1 MKYMIKGID
10 IVHDYE
16 NCRYIAKNRI
26 IKLTPYENIVLG
38 FMIANKGKLVV
49 PYIVKNRINITRLQE
64 KLKDEIH
71 IKKKFG
77 VGYYIDC

>member
-1 MKYMIKGID
+1 M
-10 IVHDYE
+10 HDYE

-49 PYIVKNRINITRLQE
+49 PYIVNKRINITRLKD
-64 KLKDEIH
+64 KLKNEIN
-71 IKKKFG
+71 IVAKWG
-77 VGYYIDC
+77 IGYYIDC

>member
-1 MKYMIKGID
+1 MIKGSD

-26 IKLTPYENIVLG
+26 IKLTPYENIILG

>member
-1 MKYMIKGID
+1 M
-10 IVHDYE
+10 HDYE

-49 PYIVKNRINITRLQE
+49 PYIVKNRINITR
-64 KLKDEIH
+64 
-71 IKKKFG
+71 
-77 VGYYIDC
+77 

>member
-1 MKYMIKGID
+1 MKYMIKGSD

-49 PYIVKNRINITRLQE
+49 PYIVKNRINITRLKD
-64 KLKDEIH
+64 KLKNEIN
-71 IKKKFG
+71 IIAKWG
-77 VGYYIDC
+77 IGYYIDC

>member
-71 IKKKFG
+71 IKKKLG

>member
-26 IKLTPYENIVLG
+26 IELTPYENIVLG

>member
-1 MKYMIKGID
+1 MKYMIKGSD

>member
-38 FMIANKGKLVV
+38 FMIANKGELVV
-49 PYIVKNRINITRLQE
+49 PYIIKNRINITRLQE

>member
-1 MKYMIKGID
+1 M
-10 IVHDYE
+10 HDYE
-16 NCRYIAKNRI
+16 NKIYIGKNGI
-26 IKLTPYENIVLG
+26 IELTPYENIVLG

>member
-1 MKYMIKGID
+1 MIKGID

>member
-1 MKYMIKGID
+1 MKYMIKGSD

-26 IKLTPYENIVLG
+26 IELTPYENIVLG

>member
-1 MKYMIKGID
+1 MVKGSD
-10 IVHDYE
+10 IMHDYE

-38 FMIANKGKLVV
+38 FMIENKGRLVV
-49 PYIVKNRINITRLQE
+49 PYIINKRINITRLQK

-77 VGYYIDC
+77 VGYYIDS

>member
-1 MKYMIKGID
+1 MGKGNKKM
-10 IVHDYE
+10 HDYE
-16 NCRYIAKNRI
+16 NKRYISKNGI

-49 PYIVKNRINITRLQE
+49 PYIVNNRINITKLQE

>member
-1 MKYMIKGID
+1 MIKGID

-71 IKKKFG
+71 IKKKLG

>member
-1 MKYMIKGID
+1 M
-10 IVHDYE
+10 HDYE
-16 NCRYIAKNRI
+16 NKRYISKNGI

-38 FMIANKGKLVV
+38 FMIVNKGKLVV
-49 PYIVKNRINITRLQE
+49 PYIVNNRINITRLQE

-77 VGYYIDC
+77 VGYYIGC

>member
-1 MKYMIKGID
+1 MKYMIKGSD

-38 FMIANKGKLVV
+38 FMIENKGRLVV
-49 PYIVKNRINITRLQE
+49 PYIINKRINITRLQE

>member
-1 MKYMIKGID
+1 M
-10 IVHDYE
+10 HDYE

-38 FMIANKGKLVV
+38 FMIKNKGRLVV
-49 PYIVKNRINITRLQE
+49 PYIINKRINITRLKD
-64 KLKDEIH
+64 KLKNEIH

-77 VGYYIDC
+77 VGYYIDFEIK

>member
-1 MKYMIKGID
+1 M
-10 IVHDYE
+10 HDYE

-26 IKLTPYENIVLG
+26 IKLTPYENIVLR

-49 PYIVKNRINITRLQE
+49 PYIVNNRINITRLKD
-64 KLKDEIH
+64 KLKNEIH

>member
-1 MKYMIKGID
+1 MVKGSD
-10 IVHDYE
+10 IMHDYE

-38 FMIANKGKLVV
+38 FMIENKGRLVV
-49 PYIVKNRINITRLQE
+49 PYIINKRINITRLQK
-64 KLKDEIH
+64 KLKDAIH